1 MRCVTT
7 NNNAKAE
14 PLNIF
19 QAPRA
24 GGTAGGG
31 GSGSGGGGGAA
42 AAGGGA
48 GAAKDGSIDSA
59 HAPIRLSFHNNIH
72 YNCITDPHC
81 ATFGVGLGFS
91 DLDDAARKK

>member
-1 MRCVTT
+1 MRCVTA

-24 GGTAGGG
+24 GGTAGG
-31 GSGSGGGGGAA
+31 GGGGGAA